1 MGRKCTQTY
10 IEVDPCA
17 PSATSLVDVV
27 DNNIDYSKTN
37 IDRQNIDEFMLKCTE
52 GKGMHPGKD
61 SLAWRESLTQ
71 IITVRIRTKEEGDKN
86 IQLKVNKNIK
96 DSVLSIFK
104 KIYDTV
110 PEYYFVKVKGE
121 KSSYYGYQT
130 SGGYIQD
137 LRREDSKGSRHCYG
151 LALDLNGDHNPYLEL
166 TADNCYKGGT
176 FNCQSGEKEI
186 IHMRDKNHPVV
197 KIFEEHGWG
206 WGGSYKDYMHF
217 SIDGH

>member
-27 DNNIDYSKTN
+27 DNIDYSKTN
-37 IDRQNIDEFMLKCTE
+37 IDRQNIDEFILKCTE

-110 PEYYFVKVKGE
+110 PEYYFTRCGDG
-121 KSSYYGYQT
+121 SSGYLT
-130 SGGYIQD
+130 SGNYIND
-137 LRREDSKGSRHCYG
+137 FRTENKTSRHCYG
-151 LALDLNGDHNPYLEL
+151 LALDLNASHNPYEKVMGVR
-166 TADNCYKGGT
+166 CYKNGK
-176 FNCQSGEKEI
+176 FECKSGEKEI

-206 WGGSYKDYMHF
+206 WGSSYKDYMHF

>member
-27 DNNIDYSKTN
+27 DNIDYSKTN
-37 IDRQNIDEFMLKCTE
+37 IDRQNIDEFILKCTE

-110 PEYYFVKVKGE
+110 PEYYFTRCGDG
-121 KSSYYGYQT
+121 SSGYLT
-130 SGGYIQD
+130 SGNYIND
-137 LRREDSKGSRHCYG
+137 FRTDGIYRRNKIYWRTGWLRR
-151 LALDLNGDHNPYLEL
+151 
-166 TADNCYKGGT
+166 
-176 FNCQSGEKEI
+176 
-186 IHMRDKNHPVV
+186 
-197 KIFEEHGWG
+197 
-206 WGGSYKDYMHF
+206 
-217 SIDGH
+217 